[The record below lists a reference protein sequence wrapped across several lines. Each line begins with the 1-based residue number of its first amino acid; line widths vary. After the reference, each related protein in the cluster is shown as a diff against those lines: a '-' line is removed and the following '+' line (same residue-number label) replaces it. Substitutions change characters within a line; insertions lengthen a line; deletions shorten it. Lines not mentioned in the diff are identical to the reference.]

1 MPMLLKF
8 SIQPAQ
14 PKASPPH
21 VRSAHVSIAFEVE
34 LSTELDEKCD
44 FVEASDGRGGRA
56 RELRKPRGEVVW
68 LIARE

>member
-1 MPMLLKF
+1 MPMLLQF
-8 SIQPAQ
+8 SVQPAQ
-14 PKASPPH
+14 PKASH